1 MTESLSN
8 VARRKIEELILQ
20 GALAVG
26 TKITERD
33 LAERLGMSRA
43 PVREAI
49 RELMSVG
56 LLEQISARQIVVR
69 RLELSEI
76 REIFEIREMLE
87 ARAASLASIRIS
99 NEQYN
104 ALEEL
109 HLKMLKAAA
118 VSPPDYF
125 ELNITFHSMIHEIAN
140 APRLATLIDH
150 IMRESLLFRSRGL
163 VDEANIRSSIEEH
176 EQLLKAIRLHDAELA
191 SLLMGRHIQGGFRR
205 LELI

>member
-1 MTESLSN
+1 
-8 VARRKIEELILQ
+8 
-20 GALAVG
+20 
-26 TKITERD
+26 
-33 LAERLGMSRA
+33 MSRA

-49 RELMSVG
+49 RELISVG

-87 ARAASLASIRIS
+87 AAPLLASIRIS

-118 VSPPDYF
+118 VSPLTT
-125 ELNITFHSMIHEIAN
+125 LNST
-140 APRLATLIDH
+140 
-150 IMRESLLFRSRGL
+150 LLFT
-163 VDEANIRSSIEEH
+163 
-176 EQLLKAIRLHDAELA
+176 Q
-191 SLLMGRHIQGGFRR
+191 
-205 LELI
+205 

>member
-8 VARRKIEELILQ
+8 VARRKTEELILQ

-49 RELMSVG
+49 RELISVG

-125 ELNITFHSMIHEIAN
+125 ELNIHSMIHEIAN

-150 IMRESLLFRSRGL
+150 VMRESLLFRSRGL